1 MENLEYNTA
10 RSPLILKEYGR
21 SVQQIAAYIASR
33 PTKEERTALA
43 HVLIGLMKQLNPS
56 VRENIESPQRIWDH
70 LHHMAGYQLDID
82 GPFPPPQPGELF
94 RKPEKMPYNSHN
106 ITYRHYGKNIELM
119 IEKAVKLEDPEERK
133 AAALTIF
140 KLMRTFYA
148 TWNKENT
155 EDEVIVAQLRALSN
169 NQLDVDLQL
178 LRTENAEK
186 EHRYKPQYQ
195 QQHHQGSHGSNKR
208 KKDKRRK

>member
-1 MENLEYNTA
+1 MKSLEYNTS
-10 RSPLILKEYGR
+10 RSPLVLKEYGR
-21 SVQQIAAYIASR
+21 SIQQLAEYIASR

-56 VRENIESPQRIWDH
+56 VKENSDTPQRIWDH
-70 LHHMAGYQLDID
+70 LHHMAGYKLDID

-94 RKPEKMPYNSHN
+94 QKPQKMPYNSHH
-106 ITYRHYGKNIELM
+106 ITYRHYGRNVELM
-119 IEKAVKLEDPEERK
+119 IEKAIQLEDPEERK
-133 AAALTIF
+133 AAAISIF

-155 EDEVIVAQLRALSN
+155 EDEVIAAQLRELSR
-169 NQLDVDLQL
+169 NQLDVDLQS
-178 LRTENAEK
+178 LRTDYAER
-186 EHRYKPQYQ
+186 EHRHKLPNPNHGGY
-195 QQHHQGSHGSNKR
+195 SHGNNKR